1 MKLWWQDNNIEMHST
16 YNEEKSIVAERFRTI
31 KDKIYKYMSSVS
43 KNTCIDKLVDQNEAQ
58 SNWGLLKKK
67 ECNGLN
73 L

>member
-1 MKLWWQDNNIEMHST
+1 MDKGCKFNNGSMKLWWQDNNIEMHST

-58 SNWGLLKKK
+58 SN
-67 ECNGLN
+67 
-73 L
+73 

>member
-1 MKLWWQDNNIEMHST
+1 MHST

-58 SNWGLLKKK
+58 SN
-67 ECNGLN
+67 
-73 L
+73 